1 MQMDHSEALRLQAAE
16 KYVLGELP
24 AQVRSEYEDH
34 YFECHECAIDL
45 ATTASFVEGSRSVF
59 RAEGPA
65 RTKVA
70 RFTLGIDRTFAW
82 LRPAFAIPILALLIL
97 LAGFQNVIT
106 IPHLKSAA
114 SSAMKVQDGDFISL
128 VGADTRAEGMRLF
141 RIHRDRAAIL
151 EIDIPRVNEFAS
163 YVCDL
168 QDEAGQSLYRQRV
181 PAHEAKASV
190 HFIVPRGELQPGK
203 YALIISSEGP
213 TDSDAVSRT
222 EISRLSFTIELVP

>member
-1 MQMDHSEALRLQAAE
+1 MDHSEALRLQAAE

-24 AQVRSEYEDH
+24 AQVREEYEDH

-59 RAEGPA
+59 RAEGPVRIKA
-65 RTKVA
+65 T
-70 RFTLGIDRTFAW
+70 RFALATERAFGW
-82 LRPAFAIPILALLIL
+82 MRPAFAIPIFALLVL
-97 LAGFQNVIT
+97 LVGFQNVIT
-106 IPHLKSAA
+106 IPHLRSAA
-114 SSAMKVQDGDFISL
+114 SSAMKVQDGDFVSL
-128 VGADTRAEGMRLF
+128 VGADTREEGIRLF

-168 QDEAGQSLYRQRV
+168 QDEAGRSLYRQRV
-181 PAHEAKASV
+181 PAHEARVSV

-203 YALIISSEGP
+203 YAVIISSEGP
-213 TDSDAVSRT
+213 TNSGAVSRT
-222 EISRLSFTIELVP
+222 EISRLPFTIELVP